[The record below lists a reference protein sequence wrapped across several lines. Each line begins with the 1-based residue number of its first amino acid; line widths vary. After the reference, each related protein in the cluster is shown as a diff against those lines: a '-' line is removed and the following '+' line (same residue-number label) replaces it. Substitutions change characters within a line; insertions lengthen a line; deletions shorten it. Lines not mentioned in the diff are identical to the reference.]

1 MVSSAASLK
10 RAGLLSLP
18 LPILGAAFTMLG
30 PCLFWKDRCMQWL
43 EMIKGAKLV
52 LLQDGRYYNAC
63 INWKQSP
70 VVESGEIRERGD
82 MNVPGDLGM
91 WVAGEMAPGIKC
103 FLCKPQDPESGSLAC
118 A

>member
-18 LPILGAAFTMLG
+18 LSVLGAAFTMSG
-30 PCLFWKDRCMQWL
+30 PCLFWKDWCMQWL

-52 LLQDGRYYNAC
+52 SLQDGRYYNAC

-70 VVESGEIRERGD
+70 VVESG
-82 MNVPGDLGM
+82 
-91 WVAGEMAPGIKC
+91 
-103 FLCKPQDPESGSLAC
+103 
-118 A
+118 